1 LSAQTAFGG
10 ETCQGETPW
19 RTTCNDILTEG
30 KQYHLTWLNSGY
42 APAMLNAWKS
52 GGCYAQVSGFMGY
65 RLQLDSAT
73 HDTQV
78 ARGGTVALSVNLRNV
93 GWARMFSDRALV
105 VHARHKATGAL
116 ITGKA
121 GNLATLAPQATAST
135 AVVVNLTIPADAA
148 TGDYDVFLSA
158 PDVFPATAGDPRFSV
173 RFANADNSGA
183 GQAWDSAA
191 ARFKLGSTLRVN

>member
-1 LSAQTAFGG
+1 
-10 ETCQGETPW
+10 
-19 RTTCNDILTEG
+19 
-30 KQYHLTWLNSGY
+30 
-42 APAMLNAWKS
+42 MLNAWKS

-78 ARGGTVALSVNLRNV
+78 ARGGSVALSVNLRNV

-148 TGDYDVFLSA
+148 TRDYDVFL
-158 PDVFPATAGDPRFSV
+158 
-173 RFANADNSGA
+173 
-183 GQAWDSAA
+183 
-191 ARFKLGSTLRVN
+191 